1 MTKFCIS
8 VMSILLQQENMIFFL
23 LKNRNYNRSQK
34 KNSKNH
40 SIIGM
45 LMKIVMKNCNSNHN
59 KANKRIIKIKMIF
72 FEHD

>member
-23 LKNRNYNRSQK
+23 LKNRNYNRSKK

-40 SIIGM
+40 STIGM
-45 LMKIVMKNCNSNHN
+45 
-59 KANKRIIKIKMIF
+59 
-72 FEHD
+72 